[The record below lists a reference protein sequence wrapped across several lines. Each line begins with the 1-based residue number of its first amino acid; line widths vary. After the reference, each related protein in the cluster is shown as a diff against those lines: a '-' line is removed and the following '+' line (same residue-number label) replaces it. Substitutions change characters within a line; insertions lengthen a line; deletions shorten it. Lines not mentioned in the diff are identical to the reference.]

1 MIRFAVVGTNWI
13 TKQFVD
19 AAHETG
25 KYKLTAIYSRSLE
38 QAQAFASGEPIEIT
52 RRDGTSN
59 VLISKAEYE
68 TFMNAKL
75 DAEFDFIMQRHG
87 RTVKALTDR

>member
-38 QAQAFASGEPIEIT
+38 QAQTFASDYPVEHLF
-52 RRDGTSN
+52 TSLEDLAQSPD
-59 VLISKAEYE
+59 V
-68 TFMNAKL
+68 
-75 DAEFDFIMQRHG
+75 DA
-87 RTVKALTDR
+87 V

>member
-38 QAQAFASGEPIEIT
+38 QAQPSPTIIRSSICLPRWMIWRKA
-52 RRDGTSN
+52 RR
-59 VLISKAEYE
+59 
-68 TFMNAKL
+68 
-75 DAEFDFIMQRHG
+75 
-87 RTVKALTDR
+87 

>member
-38 QAQAFASGEPIEIT
+38 QAQAFAKRLSG
-52 RRDGTSN
+52 RASVYLAR
-59 VLISKAEYE
+59 
-68 TFMNAKL
+68 
-75 DAEFDFIMQRHG
+75 
-87 RTVKALTDR
+87 